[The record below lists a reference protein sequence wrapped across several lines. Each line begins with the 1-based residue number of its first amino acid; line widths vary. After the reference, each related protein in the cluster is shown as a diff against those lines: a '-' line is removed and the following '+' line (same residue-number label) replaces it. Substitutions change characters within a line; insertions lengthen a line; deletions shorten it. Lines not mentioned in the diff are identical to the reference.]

1 MIEYL
6 LLKSKRECNNITEY
20 LRYLYQN
27 EIDKA
32 CFQLDIANLNSK
44 DLLRRNYYVRKPL
57 RLEKNRI

>member
-1 MIEYL
+1 MTEYL
-6 LLKSKRECNNITEY
+6 LLKSKRECNNIIGY

-27 EIDKA
+27 ELDKA

-44 DLLRRNYYVRKPL
+44 DLLKRNHYVRKPL